1 MPSCGTWHAGRE
13 VTTEKNKGGR
23 PRKEFNIDAVRKLV
37 RIQCTAEECADW
49 FEFSADT
56 LDRRLKEEGYD
67 GFADFYKK
75 HSSAGRSSLRRA
87 QWKSATKDRNPTM
100 LIWCGKQYLGQQDT
114 HRVDHGGTIDVEVS
128 MSPIEY
134 ARQTLFLL
142 AEAQEQAKQQDQ
154 EVERE
159 AS

>member
-1 MPSCGTWHAGRE
+1 M
-13 VTTEKNKGGR
+13 R

-75 HSSAGRSSLRRA
+75 HSSSGRSSLRRA
-87 QWKSATKDRNPTM
+87 QWKAATKDRNPTM

-114 HRVDHGGTIDVEVS
+114 HHVDHGGTIDADVTF
-128 MSPIEY
+128 SPKEL
-134 ARQTLFLL
+134 ARRF
-142 AEAQEQAKQQDQ
+142 AFVMASAAEQA
-154 EVERE
+154 RLE
-159 AS
+159 ANTLELPAIKENDPDG